1 VTDERTLAAPSD
13 RAPTGGATTSFA
25 VPYPAVPLILKEVL
39 MGGSRVVD
47 GDGDGNGV
55 TTDAGVELAAFELLE
70 EKLDEVPQAIRLM
83 EKKVAITIAAVL
95 EILASFFVN

>member
-1 VTDERTLAAPSD
+1 MTDERTLAAPSD

-39 MGGSRVVD
+39 MGGSRAV
-47 GDGDGNGV
+47 DGDGNGV

-83 EKKVAITIAAVL
+83 EKKVAITIVAVL
-95 EILASFFVN
+95 EVLASFFVN

>member
-1 VTDERTLAAPSD
+1 MTDERTLAAPSD

-39 MGGSRVVD
+39 MGGSRVV
-47 GDGDGNGV
+47 DGDGNGV